1 MLPVWCA
8 MRYVISY
15 DISNDKRRR
24 KVVKVLEGVG
34 FRVQYSVFECDL
46 DAQRLN
52 VLRKRLKPLIQPK
65 STDSIRFYRLCADCS
80 EHIDVIGN
88 DLSKTL
94 GVVLIV

>member
-1 MLPVWCA
+1 
-8 MRYVISY
+8 MRYVVSY

-46 DAQRLN
+46 DSQRLKA
-52 VLRKRLKPLIQPK
+52 LRKQLKPLIQPK
-65 STDSIRFYRLCADCS
+65 STDSIRFYGLCADCQKRV
-80 EHIDVIGN
+80 DVLGN

-94 GVVLIV
+94 GIVLIV